1 MPQDHIM
8 LRTQNSLTIEERRA
22 LDMVATRTDRSV
34 SSLMRDAIETAY

>member
-1 MPQDHIM
+1 M

-22 LDMVATRTDRSV
+22 LDTVAAHTGRSI